1 MRFDRKTFL
10 RLRNDEDTVMKSIGK
25 KIVIPLL
32 FCYVALAFSET
43 VFRSPEEATEFAVSN
58 SKEYR
63 LKKLYVEASYK
74 AARIALQEFL
84 PSFNASWSENDAVK
98 IGGTDSHSKSLQ
110 FSARQVVGDGG
121 KRIVAY
127 KMNKTDAYYAV
138 KTYEQELQAFQSSV
152 INQYCLCLRQ
162 QEIIKIKNDLEKNAA
177 TQLEIIKEE
186 YRLGIALENDYLEYL
201 ISFRKI
207 QNDKKR
213 AERELRTQMRV
224 LKSIIDMAAD
234 EELRLE
240 NALTGGA
247 DIPYLEPHIA
257 ELWHMTDERNPAI
270 KKAEAALH
278 YAEQRYKYTKLF
290 FLPEVAV
297 EGGVSF
303 SGTAYPL
310 NKPSYSLK
318 LSLNFQNVPFVPT
331 TIGNGYG
338 FNKKQLVGL
347 DNSLSAGIVPD
358 TNYFIKHNIG
368 KIALEREG
376 EQLRLQKNAVH
387 EQLFEKAAAYDDGK
401 DSIERISESIL
412 LREKRLA
419 VSAEQVEKG
428 EMKRVDYLAEL
439 MELAEEKINRIAA
452 ETAVRA
458 ALRDIEIVLCV
469 PFGGL
474 QKCF

>member
-1 MRFDRKTFL
+1 
-10 RLRNDEDTVMKSIGK
+10 
-25 KIVIPLL
+25 
-32 FCYVALAFSET
+32 
-43 VFRSPEEATEFAVSN
+43 
-58 SKEYR
+58 
-63 LKKLYVEASYK
+63 
-74 AARIALQEFL
+74 
-84 PSFNASWSENDAVK
+84 
-98 IGGTDSHSKSLQ
+98 
-110 FSARQVVGDGG
+110 
-121 KRIVAY
+121 
-127 KMNKTDAYYAV
+127 
-138 KTYEQELQAFQSSV
+138 
-152 INQYCLCLRQ
+152 
-162 QEIIKIKNDLEKNAA
+162 
-177 TQLEIIKEE
+177 
-186 YRLGIALENDYLEYL
+186 
-201 ISFRKI
+201 
-207 QNDKKR
+207 
-213 AERELRTQMRV
+213 
-224 LKSIIDMAAD
+224 
-234 EELRLE
+234 
-240 NALTGGA
+240 
-247 DIPYLEPHIA
+247 
-257 ELWHMTDERNPAI
+257 MTDERNPAI
-270 KKAEAALH
+270 KKAEAALQ

-318 LSLNFQNVPFVPT
+318 LSLNFQNVPFVLT

-387 EQLFEKAAAYDDGK
+387 EQLFERAAAYDDDK

-428 EMKRVDYLAEL
+428 EMKRIDYLAEL

-458 ALRDIEIVLCV
+458 ALRDIEILLCV

>member
-1 MRFDRKTFL
+1 
-10 RLRNDEDTVMKSIGK
+10 
-25 KIVIPLL
+25 
-32 FCYVALAFSET
+32 
-43 VFRSPEEATEFAVSN
+43 
-58 SKEYR
+58 
-63 LKKLYVEASYK
+63 
-74 AARIALQEFL
+74 
-84 PSFNASWSENDAVK
+84 
-98 IGGTDSHSKSLQ
+98 
-110 FSARQVVGDGG
+110 
-121 KRIVAY
+121 
-127 KMNKTDAYYAV
+127 MNKTDAYYAV

-177 TQLEIIKEE
+177 VQLEIIKEE

-412 LREKRLA
+412 LREKRLT

-428 EMKRVDYLAEL
+428 EMKRIDYLAEL

-458 ALRDIEIVLCV
+458 ALRDIEILLCV

>member
-1 MRFDRKTFL
+1 M
-10 RLRNDEDTVMKSIGK
+10 
-25 KIVIPLL
+25 
-32 FCYVALAFSET
+32 
-43 VFRSPEEATEFAVSN
+43 
-58 SKEYR
+58 
-63 LKKLYVEASYK
+63 
-74 AARIALQEFL
+74 
-84 PSFNASWSENDAVK
+84 
-98 IGGTDSHSKSLQ
+98 
-110 FSARQVVGDGG
+110 
-121 KRIVAY
+121 
-127 KMNKTDAYYAV
+127 
-138 KTYEQELQAFQSSV
+138 
-152 INQYCLCLRQ
+152 
-162 QEIIKIKNDLEKNAA
+162 EKNAA
-177 TQLEIIKEE
+177 AQLEIIKEE
-186 YRLGIALENDYLEYL
+186 YRLGLALENDYLEYL

-207 QNDKKR
+207 QNDKKK

-240 NALTGGA
+240 NALTGGT

-257 ELWHMTDERNPAI
+257 DLQRMTDERNPAI
-270 KKAEAALH
+270 KKSEAALQ
-278 YAEQRYKYTKLF
+278 YAEQRYKYAKLF
-290 FLPEVAV
+290 FIPEVAA
-297 EGGVSF
+297 EGGLSF

-331 TIGNGYG
+331 TVGNGYG

-387 EQLFEKAAAYDDGK
+387 EQLFEKSAAYDDGK
-401 DSIERISESIL
+401 DSIARISESIL

-419 VSAEQVEKG
+419 VSAEQAEKG
-428 EMKRVDYLAEL
+428 EMKRIDYLAEL

-458 ALRDIEIVLCV
+458 ALRDIEILLCI

>member
-10 RLRNDEDTVMKSIGK
+10 RLRNDEDTAMKSIGK

-43 VFRSPEEATEFAVSN
+43 VFRSPEEAAEFAVSN

-63 LKKLYVEASYK
+63 LKKLHVEASYK
-74 AARIALQEFL
+74 AARFALQEFL

-98 IGGTDSHSKSLQ
+98 IGGADSHSKSLQ
-110 FSARQVVGDGG
+110 LSARQVIGDGG
-121 KRIVAY
+121 KRIVTY
-127 KMNKTDAYYAV
+127 KMNKTDAYYGV

-177 TQLEIIKEE
+177 VQLEIIKEE

-224 LKSIIDMAAD
+224 LKSIIDMDAD

-401 DSIERISESIL
+401 DSIARISESIL

-428 EMKRVDYLAEL
+428 EMKRIDYLAEL

-458 ALRDIEIVLCV
+458 ALRDIEILLCV

>member
-10 RLRNDEDTVMKSIGK
+10 RLRNDEDTAMKSIGK
-25 KIVIPLL
+25 KTVIPLL
-32 FCYVALAFSET
+32 FCCAALAFSET
-43 VFRSPEEATEFAVSN
+43 VFRSPEEAAEFAVSN

-63 LKKLYVEASYK
+63 LKKLHVEASYK
-74 AARIALQEFL
+74 AARFALQEFL
-84 PSFNASWSENDAVK
+84 PSFNASWSENDAIK
-98 IGGTDSHSKSLQ
+98 IGGADSHSKSLQ
-110 FSARQVVGDGG
+110 FSARQVIGDGG

-127 KMNKTDAYYAV
+127 KMNKTNAYYAV

-177 TQLEIIKEE
+177 AQLEIIKEE

-207 QNDKKR
+207 QNDKKK

-240 NALTGGA
+240 NALTGGT

-257 ELWHMTDERNPAI
+257 DLQRMTDERNPAI
-270 KKAEAALH
+270 KKSEAVLQ

-358 TNYFIKHNIG
+358 TNYFIKRNVD

-387 EQLFEKAAAYDDGK
+387 EQLFERAAAYDDGK

-428 EMKRVDYLAEL
+428 EMKRIDYLVEL
-439 MELAEEKINRIAA
+439 IKLAEEKINRIAA

-458 ALRDIEIVLCV
+458 ALRDIEILLCV

>member
-1 MRFDRKTFL
+1 
-10 RLRNDEDTVMKSIGK
+10 MKSIGK
-25 KIVIPLL
+25 KTVIPLL
-32 FCYVALAFSET
+32 FCCAVLAFSET
-43 VFRSPEEATEFAVSN
+43 VFRSPEEAAEFAVSN

-63 LKKLYVEASYK
+63 LKKLHVEASYK
-74 AARIALQEFL
+74 AARLALQEFL
-84 PSFNASWSENDAVK
+84 PSFNASWSENDAIK
-98 IGGTDSHSKSLQ
+98 IGGADSHSKSLQ

-127 KMNKTDAYYAV
+127 KMHKTDAYYAV

-186 YRLGIALENDYLEYL
+186 YRLGLALENDYLEYL

-207 QNDKKR
+207 QNDKKK
-213 AERELRTQMRV
+213 AERELRTQMRI
-224 LKSIIDMAAD
+224 LKSIIDMDAD
-234 EELRLE
+234 EELHLE
-240 NALTGGA
+240 NVSAVGA

-257 ELWHMTDERNPAI
+257 ELWRMTDERNPAI
-270 KKAEAALH
+270 KKAEAALQ
-278 YAEQRYKYTKLF
+278 YAEQRYKYTELF
-290 FLPEVAV
+290 FIPEVAV

-387 EQLFEKAAAYDDGK
+387 EQLFERAAAYDDGK
-401 DSIERISESIL
+401 DSIERISESIS
-412 LREKRLA
+412 LRERRLA
-419 VSAEQVEKG
+419 ISAEQVEKG
-428 EMKRVDYLAEL
+428 EMKRIDYLAEL
-439 MELAEEKINRIAA
+439 MELAEEKVNRIAA
-452 ETAVRA
+452 ETAVQA